1 MIASDTPYES
11 PNPSGLRIEGDTTR
25 FRARAVF
32 RYWEEGRIVI
42 DHLHACLVILIQLG
56 IDPVAIFD
64 NVFFGQAVFI
74 DRFIDDRIKIG
85 WVAVIL
91 RLAFISIDQL
101 AMDIHSRGLISCF
114 LVNITSRHHILEDRI
129 AAIGRILYRIE
140 RVIDLRSLEHTGEY
154 RGLIQT

>member
-56 IDPVAIFD
+56 VDPVAIFD

-91 RLAFISIDQL
+91 RLAFIGIDQL
-101 AMDIHSRGLISCF
+101 AMDIHSSRLISRC
-114 LVNITSRHHILEDRI
+114 
-129 AAIGRILYRIE
+129 
-140 RVIDLRSLEHTGEY
+140 
-154 RGLIQT
+154 